1 MKMIKSDID
10 WQFSED
16 TLISIISRIVNRKKE
31 LDRETINKEDYDIG
45 LLDGYN
51 QCIDMIKN
59 DLESRGFNIKDFGI
73 K

>member
-1 MKMIKSDID
+1 M
-10 WQFSED
+10 
-16 TLISIISRIVNRKKE
+16 
-31 LDRETINKEDYDIG
+31 NKEDYDIG